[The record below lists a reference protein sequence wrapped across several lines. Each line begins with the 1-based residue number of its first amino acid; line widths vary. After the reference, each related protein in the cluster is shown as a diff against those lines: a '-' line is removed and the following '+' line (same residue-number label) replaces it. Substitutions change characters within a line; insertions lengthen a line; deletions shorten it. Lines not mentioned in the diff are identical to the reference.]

1 MKIPYGGLVSARL
14 VEKRFKIKVF
24 YFLTHNGTSTK
35 YVIKSGL
42 LRFNGGGINSPTIR
56 YFDNNM
62 NLGPCAQHVNWSE
75 VHESLGSAEVQLRNV
90 KSLYS
95 DGFDSTPFIKLHT
108 LQKIKPDLIK
118 IQDDIKRCL
127 PWKGSDS
134 NIAFSDVSAGGIQVN
149 GNYAGK
155 TILYDLSNKHDVVI
169 DFVESATKFRIKH
182 QPNHH

>member
-1 MKIPYGGLVSARL
+1 MEIPYGGLVSARL

-42 LRFNGGGINSPTIR
+42 LKLGVHGINSPTIR

-75 VHESLGSAEVQLRNV
+75 VHESLDSAEDQLRNV

-95 DGFDSTPFIKLHT
+95 DGFDSVPFITLHM

-127 PWKGSDS
+127 PWKGDDS
-134 NIAFSDVSAGGIQVN
+134 NIRFTDVSAGGIQVN
-149 GNYAGK
+149 GNYSGK
-155 TILYDLSNKHDVVI
+155 TILYDLSNKRDVVI
-169 DFVESATKFRIKH
+169 DFVESAIIFKA
-182 QPNHH
+182 NHNH

>member
-1 MKIPYGGLVSARL
+1 MEIPYGGLVSSRL
-14 VEKRFKIKVF
+14 VEKRFKMKVF

-35 YVIKSGL
+35 YLIKSGL
-42 LRFNGGGINSPTIR
+42 LRFGPHDINSPAIR
-56 YFDNNM
+56 YFDSNM

-75 VHESLGSAEVQLRNV
+75 IYESLESAEVQLRSV
-90 KSLYS
+90 KSLYN
-95 DGFDSTPFIKLHT
+95 DGFDSVPFIRLHM

-127 PWKGSDS
+127 PWKGDNST
-134 NIAFSDVSAGGIQVN
+134 IRFTDVSAGGIQVN

-169 DFVESATKFRIKH
+169 DFVESATIFKSNYN
-182 QPNHH
+182 NHH